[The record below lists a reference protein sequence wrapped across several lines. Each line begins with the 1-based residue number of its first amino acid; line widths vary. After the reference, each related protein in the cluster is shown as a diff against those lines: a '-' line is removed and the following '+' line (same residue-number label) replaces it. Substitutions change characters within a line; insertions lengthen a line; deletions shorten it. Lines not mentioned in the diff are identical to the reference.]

1 MFGERDFNTPSIPT
15 SKFLLLHNI
24 SYWGWYPVILLCTFT
39 NTRKN
44 TNALCKKVPVLT
56 VNYLVSMP
64 SARAIKARNRQ
75 YYNSYAEGIRSRK
88 RDKYQNNPQNKK
100 DASRASYKA
109 DPNKAK
115 ETARKQ
121 YNNNP
126 EHQKATSHDRYRTHS
141 ETIKEDAR
149 KQYKSNPEPKRGIVR

>member
-1 MFGERDFNTPSIPT
+1 
-15 SKFLLLHNI
+15 
-24 SYWGWYPVILLCTFT
+24 
-39 NTRKN
+39 
-44 TNALCKKVPVLT
+44 
-56 VNYLVSMP
+56 MP

-88 RDKYQNNPQNKK
+88 RNNYQNDPQNKK

-126 EHQKATSHDRYRTHS
+126 ELHISRTVCNHLLLYSPIEKMHSRGYIYYTRIKAQVIDKDIHVHGDYRG
-141 ETIKEDAR
+141 D
-149 KQYKSNPEPKRGIVR
+149 YKVITEQ